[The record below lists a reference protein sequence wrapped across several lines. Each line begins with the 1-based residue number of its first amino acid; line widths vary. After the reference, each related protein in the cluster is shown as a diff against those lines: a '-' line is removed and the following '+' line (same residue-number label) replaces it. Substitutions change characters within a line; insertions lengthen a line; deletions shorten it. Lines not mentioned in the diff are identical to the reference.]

1 MQLGVFY
8 LSFGL
13 KLNPMIGALAMSMSS
28 VCVVTNALRLKNFK
42 TIPIL
47 ENKQESFQNQ
57 KECKIENIKGEKIMK
72 KIFIE
77 GMQCN
82 HCKMSVEKALKEIDG
97 VVEVTVNLEEKNAI
111 VESNKPIDNQK
122 IIDVIKDAGFEV
134 KSIN

>member
-1 MQLGVFY
+1 
-8 LSFGL
+8 
-13 KLNPMIGALAMSMSS
+13 MSMSS
-28 VCVVTNALRLKNFK
+28 VCVVTNALRIKNFK

-111 VESNKPIDNQK
+111 VE
-122 IIDVIKDAGFEV
+122 
-134 KSIN
+134 